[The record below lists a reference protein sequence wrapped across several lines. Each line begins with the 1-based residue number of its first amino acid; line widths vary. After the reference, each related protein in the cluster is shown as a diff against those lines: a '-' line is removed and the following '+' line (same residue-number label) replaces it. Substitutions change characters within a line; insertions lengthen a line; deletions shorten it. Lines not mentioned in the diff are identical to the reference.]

1 MEQFERIMAAVNFIK
16 KDGPALPLVGVVLG
30 SGLGEFAAA
39 VEEKSVFEYAAIP
52 HFKKVS
58 VAGHAGRLV
67 LGRIG
72 PVPVAVLQG
81 RYHYYEGHDISD
93 VVFPVRVLAKLGV
106 KSLLLTNAAGGIG
119 QGLRPGDLM
128 VIRDHINLMGI
139 NPLRGA
145 NDERLGPRFPDM
157 SAVYDPEFQDA
168 IAAAEEEIGLAA
180 KRGVYLALSGPS
192 YETPAEIRMLAA
204 LGADAVGMSTVPEAI
219 CARHLGLRVAGIS
232 CVTNLAAGISLQPLS
247 HKEVTETAE
256 RVKHDFIRLLK
267 LVIPRLA

>member
-1 MEQFERIMAAVNFIK
+1 MDQYDRVMEAVEFIR
-16 KDGPALPLVGVVLG
+16 GRSGSVPRVGVVLG
-30 SGLGEFAAA
+30 SGLGEFAASVGGA
-39 VEEKSVFEYAAIP
+39 VAIPYEEIP

-67 LGRIG
+67 LGSVG
-72 PVPVAVLQG
+72 NAATAVLQG
-81 RYHYYEGHDISD
+81 RYHYYEGHAIED
-93 VVFPVRVLAKLGV
+93 VVFPVRVLGKLGV
-106 KSLLLTNAAGGIG
+106 ESLLLTNAAGGIG
-119 QGLRPGDLM
+119 RELGPGDLM
-128 VIRDHINLMGI
+128 VIRDHINLMGL

-157 SAVYDPEFQDA
+157 SAVYDPAFQEI
-168 IAAAEEEIGLAA
+168 IAAAEAEIGRQP

-232 CVTNLAAGISLQPLS
+232 CVTNLAAGISPQPLS
-247 HKEVTETAE
+247 HQEVTETAE
-256 RVKHDFIRLLK
+256 RVKNDFIKLLN
-267 LVIPRLA
+267 LVIPRMN